1 MTSPGRYARDDDAME
16 RIELAR
22 IIHDEKVRDVEATL
36 RRRWL
41 LRREDAEIVTEPTSA
56 PTTAAEGSR
65 TVGAGQPAAPSPA
78 RSATA
83 ATEGSRTVASPLR

>member
-1 MTSPGRYARDDDAME
+1 ME

-41 LRREDAEIVTEPTSA
+41 LRRDDAEIVTEPTSA
-56 PTTAAEGSR
+56 GTAAAEGSR

-78 RSATA
+78 RST
-83 ATEGSRTVASPLR
+83 SPLR